1 MTPSTTSQNVP
12 YDIVPPQRG
21 PLIPDTGLWALL
33 VAVVLIGAIL
43 SRINLKHRRPS
54 LPKLLA
60 QLRKEIQTADAG
72 YIAQHISS
80 ISRLLRRAAGYYLS
94 EDLTTKTSEEL
105 RTILSHQE
113 LTQTPKKKT
122 TELQLI
128 TLLITLEDLAYR
140 GNKRND
146 CNLSEV
152 KLSLQQ
158 TLEALLN
165 EKEDS

>member
-1 MTPSTTSQNVP
+1 MTPIATSQDVP
-12 YDIVPPQRG
+12 YDILPPQRG
-21 PLIPDTGLWALL
+21 PLVPDTGLWVLLIAL
-33 VAVVLIGAIL
+33 VLIGALL
-43 SRINLKHRRPS
+43 SRIKLKHRGSS

-60 QLRKEIQTADAG
+60 QLTKEIETADGG
-72 YIAQHISS
+72 YIAQHTSS

-94 EDLTTKTSEEL
+94 EDLTAKTSEEL

-113 LTQTPKKKT
+113 LTEVPKKKP
-122 TELQLI
+122 TEVQLI

-140 GNKRND
+140 GNDRND
-146 CNLSEV
+146 FNLSEL

-165 EKEDS
+165 EKGGA

>member
-1 MTPSTTSQNVP
+1 MTPSATSQDVP

-21 PLIPDTGLWALL
+21 PLVPDTGLWALL
-33 VAVVLIGAIL
+33 VALVLITAIL
-43 SRINLKHRRPS
+43 SRIKLKHRKPR
-54 LPKLLA
+54 LPQLLA
-60 QLRKEIQTADAG
+60 QLTKELQTAEAG
-72 YIAQHISS
+72 YIAQHVSG
-80 ISRLLRRAAGYYLS
+80 ISRLLRRAAGYYFS

-140 GNKRND
+140 GNEHNGF
-146 CNLSEV
+146 NLSEV

-165 EKEDS
+165 EKGDS